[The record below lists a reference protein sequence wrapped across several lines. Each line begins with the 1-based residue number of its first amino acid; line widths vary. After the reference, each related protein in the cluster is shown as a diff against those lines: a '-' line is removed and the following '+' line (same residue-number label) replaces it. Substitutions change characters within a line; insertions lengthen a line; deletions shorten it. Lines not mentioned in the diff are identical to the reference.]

1 MKINLILDNKILSTK
16 INKQIKVRDIIRN
29 LKNQKMNQIFD
40 NETDYDIF
48 DENLSLL
55 SADTQINYKENLEKI
70 FYVVPVEKFESQE
83 SELKSEEIDELIT
96 KVTGAK
102 TKFKSIKQQ
111 PTRRPYDIRLQLI
124 EQMANSI
131 NSIGTVTTDNPMLQG
146 RVNEINQF
154 SQLLRNMI
162 NDDLILGNLGNVEF
176 NVNSNTSYSQNR
188 NRSTTQVVPD
198 ENLLKNLIEM
208 GFPEDKCR
216 TALIISKNNI
226 TRATDILIN
235 DELDY
240 MVEEGYI

>member
-16 INKQIKVRDIIRN
+16 INKHIKVKDIIRN
-29 LKNQKMNQIFD
+29 LKNQKMNQIFEK
-40 NETDYDIF
+40 ETDYDIF

-55 SADTQINYKENLEKI
+55 SADTQINYKENFEKNL
-70 FYVVPVEKFESQE
+70 FVVVPVEKFESGE
-83 SELKSEEIDELIT
+83 NETKSEEIDELIT

-111 PTRRPYDIRLQLI
+111 PTRRPFDIRLQLI

-131 NSIGTVTTDNPMLQG
+131 NSLGTVTTENPMLQG

-176 NVNSNTSYSQNR
+176 NTNTNSSNSQNR
-188 NRSTTQVVPD
+188 NTATQVLPD
-198 ENLLKNLIEM
+198 ENLLKNLKEM

-216 TALIISKNNI
+216 TALIMSKNNI

-240 MVEEGYI
+240 MVDEG